1 MTITLYKN
9 TQTAGYD
16 SGDVY
21 TDRWELS
28 PYRAPTMFHEGE
40 TTGQCEFVIPKGY
53 TVNGDSFFKNGKDI
67 CILITSSDGTPRITA
82 KNYPDNGVPLY
93 RADEPVK
100 EEEAAVVLRE
110 GGSLFD
116 YIPGMKDGEPEIF

>member
-1 MTITLYKN
+1 MGMTITLYKN

-16 SGDVY
+16 PLDVY

-40 TTGQCEFVIPKGY
+40 TTGQREFIVPKGY
-53 TVNGDSFFKNGKDI
+53 TVNGGSFFNNGKDI
-67 CILITSSDGTPRITA
+67 CIIITGPDGSPRITA

-93 RADEPVK
+93 RADEP
-100 EEEAAVVLRE
+100 EEEAAVVPRKE
-110 GGSLFD
+110 GSLFD
-116 YIPGMKDGEPEIF
+116 YIPGMRDGELEIF